1 MPLRSKFAQEWGLVC
16 RMVSSIYADIIVDI
30 SHEQLDR
37 TFQYAV
43 PKEMEQDIDVGVL
56 VNVPF
61 GRGNR
66 TITGYVIELSNEPK
80 IDINKIKYIDSVV
93 PDKVKA
99 VSRMIKLA
107 AWLKHNYGS
116 TMNQALKT
124 VIPVKEKIK
133 HKEKKSVHLVIDKDE
148 AQSYIELFEKK
159 NAKARLRLLQAL
171 VQEQVIDCAIVKE
184 KLNITMQTVNAL
196 VNLGIADIEV
206 ENVYRN
212 PIKNTDDYE
221 KRLTLNPEQKHVVDT
236 FIKDYDNG
244 DRHTYLI
251 HGVTGSGKTLCYLDM
266 IEHVVS
272 HKRQVIMLIPEI
284 ALTFQTVQRFYRRF
298 GDRVS
303 IINSRM
309 SKGERYDQ
317 FLRAMRGE
325 IDIMIGPRSALF
337 TPFSD
342 IGLIVIDEEHESAYN
357 SEQSPRYHAK
367 ETAIYIAKE
376 HNASVILGSATPSVD
391 TYYHALTGEY
401 KLFTLSHRALG
412 NELPKVYVEDLREEL
427 KSGNRSI
434 LSRRLNALITDRLNN
449 NKQVMLFL
457 NKRGYAGFIS
467 CRSCGHVM
475 KCPHCDISLTF
486 HKNGKLVCHYCGYEQ
501 PSVNLCP
508 KCGSR
513 YISGF
518 RAGTQ
523 QVEEVIKKMYP
534 DARTLRMDMDTTTG
548 KEGHEKILSAF
559 ANHEADILIGTQMI
573 VKGHDFP
580 DVTLVGVLAADMS
593 LYSGSYMAA
602 ERTFQLLTQAAGR
615 AGRGDTPGEV
625 VIQTYTPDNYSI
637 KTAQAQDYNA
647 FYEEEI
653 AYRRLMEY
661 PPISNMLKVSI
672 ASKNEQTLDMA
683 ADYIKN
689 NHNRLHG
696 SEINVYDPVNAGI
709 YKINDIYTKLI
720 YAKAADY
727 EALTEFKDKIE
738 NISKNVDIFKNV
750 NTQFEFN

>member
-1 MPLRSKFAQEWGLVC
+1 M
-16 RMVSSIYADIIVDI
+16 YADIIVDI

-43 PKEMEQDIDVGVL
+43 PEEMEQDIDVGVL

-80 IDINKIKYIDSVV
+80 LDIDKIKYIDSIV

-107 AWLKHNYGS
+107 AWLKHHYGS

-124 VIPVKEKIK
+124 VIPVKEKVK
-133 HKEKKSVHLVIDKDE
+133 QKEKKSVRLVIDRHE
-148 AQSYIELFEKK
+148 AQSYIELFVKK

-171 VQEQVIDCAIVKE
+171 MQEQVIDCAIVKE
-184 KLNITMQTVNAL
+184 KLNITMQTVNTL
-196 VNLGIADIEV
+196 VKLGIADIEV
-206 ENVYRN
+206 ENIYRN
-212 PIKNTDDYE
+212 PIKNTDDSE

-244 DRHTYLI
+244 NRHTYLI

-272 HKRQVIMLIPEI
+272 HRKQVIMLIPEI

-376 HNASVILGSATPSVD
+376 HKASVILGSATPSVE

-434 LSRRLNALITDRLNN
+434 LSRRLKALIEDRLNN

-672 ASKNEQTLDMA
+672 ASKNEKILDAA

-689 NHNRLHG
+689 NHNRFHG

-720 YAKAADY
+720 YAKAQDY
-727 EALTEFKDKIE
+727 EALTDFKDKIE
-738 NISKNVDIFKNV
+738 DISKNADIFKNV

>member
-1 MPLRSKFAQEWGLVC
+1 M
-16 RMVSSIYADIIVDI
+16 YADIIVDI

-43 PKEMEQDIDVGVL
+43 PEEMEQDIDVGVL

-80 IDINKIKYIDSVV
+80 LDVDKIKYIDSIV

-124 VIPVKEKIK
+124 VIPVKEKVK
-133 HKEKKSVHLVIDKDE
+133 HKEKKSVRLVIDRHE
-148 AQSYIELFEKK
+148 AQSYIELFVKK

-171 VQEQVIDCAIVKE
+171 MQEQVIDCAIVKE
-184 KLNITMQTVNAL
+184 KLNITMQTVNTL
-196 VNLGIADIEV
+196 VKLGIADIEV
-206 ENVYRN
+206 ENIYRN
-212 PIKNTDDYE
+212 PIKNTDDSE

-244 DRHTYLI
+244 NRHTYLI

-272 HKRQVIMLIPEI
+272 HKKQVIMLIPEI

-376 HNASVILGSATPSVD
+376 HKASVILGSATPSVE

-434 LSRRLNALITDRLNN
+434 LSRRLKALIEDRLNN

-534 DARTLRMDMDTTTG
+534 AARTLRMDMDTTTG

-559 ANHEADILIGTQMI
+559 ANHEADILVGTQMI

-593 LYSGSYMAA
+593 LYAGSYMAA

-672 ASKNEQTLDMA
+672 ASKNEKILDAA

-689 NHNRLHG
+689 NHNRFHG

-720 YAKAADY
+720 YAKAQDY
-727 EALTEFKDKIE
+727 EALTDFKDKIE
-738 NISKNVDIFKNV
+738 DISKNADIFKNV

>member
-1 MPLRSKFAQEWGLVC
+1 M
-16 RMVSSIYADIIVDI
+16 YADIIVDI

-43 PKEMEQDIDVGVL
+43 PEEMEQDIDVGVL

-80 IDINKIKYIDSVV
+80 LDIDKIKYIDSIV

-124 VIPVKEKIK
+124 VIPVKEKVK
-133 HKEKKSVHLVIDKDE
+133 HKEKKSVRLVIDRYE
-148 AQSYIELFEKK
+148 AQSYIELFMKK

-171 VQEQVIDCAIVKE
+171 IQEQVIDCAIVKE
-184 KLNITMQTVNAL
+184 KLNITMQTVNTL
-196 VNLGIADIEV
+196 VKLGIADIEV
-206 ENVYRN
+206 ENIYRN
-212 PIKNTDDYE
+212 PIKNTDDFE

-244 DRHTYLI
+244 NRHTYLI

-272 HKRQVIMLIPEI
+272 HKKQVIMLIPEI

-376 HNASVILGSATPSVD
+376 HKASVVLGSATPSVE

-434 LSRRLNALITDRLNN
+434 LSRRLKALIEDRLNN

-534 DARTLRMDMDTTTG
+534 AARTLRMDMDTTTG

-559 ANHEADILIGTQMI
+559 ANHEADILVGTQMI

-593 LYSGSYMAA
+593 LYAGSYMAA

-672 ASKNEQTLDMA
+672 ASKNEKILDAA

-689 NHNRLHG
+689 NHNRFHG

-720 YAKAADY
+720 YAKAQDY
-727 EALTEFKDKIE
+727 EALTDFKDKIE
-738 NISKNVDIFKNV
+738 DISKNADIFKNV

>member
-1 MPLRSKFAQEWGLVC
+1 M
-16 RMVSSIYADIIVDI
+16 YADIIVDI

-43 PKEMEQDIDVGVL
+43 PEEMEQDIDVGVL

-80 IDINKIKYIDSVV
+80 LDIDKIKYIDSIV

-124 VIPVKEKIK
+124 VIPVKEKVK
-133 HKEKKSVHLVIDKDE
+133 QKEKKSVRLVIDRHE
-148 AQSYIELFEKK
+148 AQSYIELFVKK

-171 VQEQVIDCAIVKE
+171 MQEQVIDCAIVKE
-184 KLNITMQTVNAL
+184 KLNITMQTVNTL
-196 VNLGIADIEV
+196 VKLGIADIEV
-206 ENVYRN
+206 ENIYRN
-212 PIKNTDDYE
+212 PIKNTDDSE

-244 DRHTYLI
+244 NRHTYLI

-272 HKRQVIMLIPEI
+272 HKKQVIMLIPEI

-376 HNASVILGSATPSVD
+376 HKASVILGSATPSVE

-434 LSRRLNALITDRLNN
+434 LSRRLKALIEDRLNN

-559 ANHEADILIGTQMI
+559 ANHEADILVGTQMI

-672 ASKNEQTLDMA
+672 ASKNEKILDAA

-689 NHNRLHG
+689 NHNRFHG

-720 YAKAADY
+720 YAKAQDY
-727 EALTEFKDKIE
+727 EALTDFKDKIE
-738 NISKNVDIFKNV
+738 DISKNTDIFKNV

>member
-1 MPLRSKFAQEWGLVC
+1 M
-16 RMVSSIYADIIVDI
+16 YADIIVDI

-43 PKEMEQDIDVGVL
+43 PEEMEQDIDVGVL

-80 IDINKIKYIDSVV
+80 LDVDKIKYIDSIV

-124 VIPVKEKIK
+124 VIPVKEKVK
-133 HKEKKSVHLVIDKDE
+133 QKEKKSVRLVIDRHE
-148 AQSYIELFEKK
+148 AQSYIELFLKK

-171 VQEQVIDCAIVKE
+171 MQEQVIDCAIVKE
-184 KLNITMQTVNAL
+184 KLNITMQTVNTL
-196 VNLGIADIEV
+196 VKLGIADIEV
-206 ENVYRN
+206 ENIYRN
-212 PIKNTDDYE
+212 PIKNTDDFE

-244 DRHTYLI
+244 NRHTYLI

-272 HKRQVIMLIPEI
+272 HKKQVIMLIPEI

-376 HNASVILGSATPSVD
+376 HKASVVLGSATPSVE

-434 LSRRLNALITDRLNN
+434 LSRRLKALIEDRLNN

-534 DARTLRMDMDTTTG
+534 AARTLRMDMDTTTG

-559 ANHEADILIGTQMI
+559 ANHEADILVGTQMI

-593 LYSGSYMAA
+593 LYAGSYMAA

-672 ASKNEQTLDMA
+672 ASKNEKILDAA

-689 NHNRLHG
+689 NHNRFHG

-720 YAKAADY
+720 YAKAQDY
-727 EALTEFKDKIE
+727 EALTDFKDKIE
-738 NISKNVDIFKNV
+738 DISKNADIFKNV

>member
-1 MPLRSKFAQEWGLVC
+1 M
-16 RMVSSIYADIIVDI
+16 YADIIVDI

-43 PKEMEQDIDVGVL
+43 PEEMEQDIDVGVL

-80 IDINKIKYIDSVV
+80 LDIDKIKYIDSIV

-124 VIPVKEKIK
+124 VIPVKEKVK
-133 HKEKKSVHLVIDKDE
+133 HKEKKSVRLVIDRHE
-148 AQSYIELFEKK
+148 AQSYIELFVKK

-171 VQEQVIDCAIVKE
+171 MQEQVIDCAIVKE
-184 KLNITMQTVNAL
+184 KLNITMQTVNTL
-196 VNLGIADIEV
+196 VKLGIADIEV
-206 ENVYRN
+206 ENIYRN
-212 PIKNTDDYE
+212 PIKNTDDSE

-236 FIKDYDNG
+236 FIRDYDNG
-244 DRHTYLI
+244 NRYTYLI

-272 HKRQVIMLIPEI
+272 HKKQVIMLIPEI

-376 HNASVILGSATPSVD
+376 HKASVILGSATPSIE

-434 LSRRLNALITDRLNN
+434 LSRRLKALIEDRLNN

-548 KEGHEKILSAF
+548 KEGHEKILTAF

-672 ASKNEQTLDMA
+672 ASKNEKILDAA

-689 NHNRLHG
+689 NHNRFHG

-720 YAKAADY
+720 YAKAQDY
-727 EALTEFKDKIE
+727 EALTDFKDKIE
-738 NISKNVDIFKNV
+738 DISKNADIFKNV

>member
-1 MPLRSKFAQEWGLVC
+1 M
-16 RMVSSIYADIIVDI
+16 YADIIVDI

-43 PKEMEQDIDVGVL
+43 PEKMEQDIDVGVL

-80 IDINKIKYIDSVV
+80 LDIDKIKYIDSIV

-124 VIPVKEKIK
+124 VIPVKEKVK
-133 HKEKKSVHLVIDKDE
+133 HKEKKSVRLVIDRHE
-148 AQSYIELFEKK
+148 AQSYIELFVKK

-171 VQEQVIDCAIVKE
+171 MQEQVIDCAIVKE
-184 KLNITMQTVNAL
+184 KLNITMQTVNTL
-196 VNLGIADIEV
+196 VKLGIADIEV
-206 ENVYRN
+206 ENIYRN
-212 PIKNTDDYE
+212 PIKNTDDSE

-244 DRHTYLI
+244 NRHTYLI

-272 HKRQVIMLIPEI
+272 HKKQVIMLIPEI

-376 HNASVILGSATPSVD
+376 HNASVILGSATPSVE

-401 KLFTLSHRALG
+401 KLFTLSRRALG

-434 LSRRLNALITDRLNN
+434 LSRRLKALIEDRLNN

-534 DARTLRMDMDTTTG
+534 AARTLRMDMDTTTG

-672 ASKNEQTLDMA
+672 ASKNEKILDAA

-689 NHNRLHG
+689 NHNRFHG
-696 SEINVYDPVNAGI
+696 NEINVYDPVNAGI

-720 YAKAADY
+720 YAKAQDY
-727 EALTEFKDKIE
+727 EALTDFKDKIE
-738 NISKNVDIFKNV
+738 DISKNADIFKNV

>member
-1 MPLRSKFAQEWGLVC
+1 M
-16 RMVSSIYADIIVDI
+16 YADIIVDI

-43 PKEMEQDIDVGVL
+43 PEEMEQDIDVGVL

-80 IDINKIKYIDSVV
+80 LDIDKIKYIDSIV

-124 VIPVKEKIK
+124 VIPVKEKVK
-133 HKEKKSVHLVIDKDE
+133 HKEKKSVRLVIDRHE
-148 AQSYIELFEKK
+148 AQSYIELFVKK

-171 VQEQVIDCAIVKE
+171 MQEQVIDCAIVKE
-184 KLNITMQTVNAL
+184 KLNITMQTVNTL
-196 VNLGIADIEV
+196 VKLGIADIEV
-206 ENVYRN
+206 ENIYRN
-212 PIKNTDDYE
+212 PIKDTDDSE

-244 DRHTYLI
+244 NRHTYLI

-272 HKRQVIMLIPEI
+272 HKKQVIMLIPEI

-376 HNASVILGSATPSVD
+376 HKASVILGSATPSVE

-434 LSRRLNALITDRLNN
+434 LSRRLKALIEDRLNN

-559 ANHEADILIGTQMI
+559 ANHEADILVGTQMI

-672 ASKNEQTLDMA
+672 ASKNEKILDAA

-689 NHNRLHG
+689 NHNRFHG

-720 YAKAADY
+720 YAKAQDY
-727 EALTEFKDKIE
+727 EALTDFKDKIE
-738 NISKNVDIFKNV
+738 DISKNTDIFKNV

>member
-1 MPLRSKFAQEWGLVC
+1 M
-16 RMVSSIYADIIVDI
+16 YADIIVDI

-43 PKEMEQDIDVGVL
+43 PEEMEQDIDVGVL

-80 IDINKIKYIDSVV
+80 LDIDKIKYIDSIV

-124 VIPVKEKIK
+124 VIPVKEKVK
-133 HKEKKSVHLVIDKDE
+133 QKEKKSVRLVIDRHE
-148 AQSYIELFEKK
+148 AQSYIELFVKK

-171 VQEQVIDCAIVKE
+171 MQEQVIDCAIVKE
-184 KLNITMQTVNAL
+184 KLNITMQTVNTL
-196 VNLGIADIEV
+196 VKLGIADIEV
-206 ENVYRN
+206 ENIYRN
-212 PIKNTDDYE
+212 PIKNTDDSE

-244 DRHTYLI
+244 NRHTYLI

-272 HKRQVIMLIPEI
+272 HKKQVIMLIPEI

-376 HNASVILGSATPSVD
+376 HKASVVLGSATPSVE

-434 LSRRLNALITDRLNN
+434 LSRRLKALIEDRLNN

-534 DARTLRMDMDTTTG
+534 AARTLRMDMDTTTG

-559 ANHEADILIGTQMI
+559 ANHEADILVGTQMI

-593 LYSGSYMAA
+593 LYAGSYMAA

-672 ASKNEQTLDMA
+672 ASKNEKILDAA

-689 NHNRLHG
+689 NHSRFHG

-720 YAKAADY
+720 YAKAQDY
-727 EALTEFKDKIE
+727 EALTDFKDKIE
-738 NISKNVDIFKNV
+738 DISKNADIFKNV

>member
-1 MPLRSKFAQEWGLVC
+1 M
-16 RMVSSIYADIIVDI
+16 YADIIVDI

-43 PKEMEQDIDVGVL
+43 PEEMEQDIDVGVL

-80 IDINKIKYIDSVV
+80 LDIDKIKYIDSIV

-124 VIPVKEKIK
+124 VIPVKEKVK
-133 HKEKKSVHLVIDKDE
+133 QKEKKSVRLVIDRHE
-148 AQSYIELFEKK
+148 AQSYIELFVKK

-171 VQEQVIDCAIVKE
+171 MQEQVIDCAIVKE
-184 KLNITMQTVNAL
+184 KLNITMQTVNTL
-196 VNLGIADIEV
+196 VKLGIADIEV
-206 ENVYRN
+206 ENIYRN
-212 PIKNTDDYE
+212 PIKNTDDSE

-244 DRHTYLI
+244 NRHTYLI

-272 HKRQVIMLIPEI
+272 HKKQVIMLIPEI

-309 SKGERYDQ
+309 SRGERYDQ

-376 HNASVILGSATPSVD
+376 HKASVILGSATPSVE

-434 LSRRLNALITDRLNN
+434 LSRRLKALIEDRLNN

-559 ANHEADILIGTQMI
+559 ANHEADILVGTQMI

-672 ASKNEQTLDMA
+672 ASKNEKILDAA

-689 NHNRLHG
+689 NHNRFHG

-720 YAKAADY
+720 YAKAQDY
-727 EALTEFKDKIE
+727 EALTDFKDKIE
-738 NISKNVDIFKNV
+738 DISKNTDIFTNV

>member
-1 MPLRSKFAQEWGLVC
+1 M
-16 RMVSSIYADIIVDI
+16 YADIIVDI

-43 PKEMEQDIDVGVL
+43 PEKMEQDIDVGVL

-80 IDINKIKYIDSVV
+80 LDIDKIKYIDSIV

-124 VIPVKEKIK
+124 VIPVKEKVK
-133 HKEKKSVHLVIDKDE
+133 HKEKKSVRLVIDRHE
-148 AQSYIELFEKK
+148 AQSYIELFVKK

-171 VQEQVIDCAIVKE
+171 MQEQVIDCAIVKE
-184 KLNITMQTVNAL
+184 KLNITMQTVNTL
-196 VNLGIADIEV
+196 VKLGIADIEV
-206 ENVYRN
+206 ENIYRN
-212 PIKNTDDYE
+212 PIKNTDDSE
-221 KRLTLNPEQKHVVDT
+221 KRLTLNPEEKHVVDT

-244 DRHTYLI
+244 NRHTYLI

-272 HKRQVIMLIPEI
+272 HKKQVIMLIPEI

-376 HNASVILGSATPSVD
+376 HKASVILGSATPSVE

-434 LSRRLNALITDRLNN
+434 LSRRLKALIEDRLNN

-534 DARTLRMDMDTTTG
+534 AARTLRMDMDTTTG

-559 ANHEADILIGTQMI
+559 ANHEADILVGTQMI

-593 LYSGSYMAA
+593 LYAGSYMAA

-672 ASKNEQTLDMA
+672 ASKNEKILDAA

-689 NHNRLHG
+689 NHNRFHG

-720 YAKAADY
+720 YAKAQDY
-727 EALTEFKDKIE
+727 EALTDFKDKIE
-738 NISKNVDIFKNV
+738 DISKNTDIFKNV

>member
-1 MPLRSKFAQEWGLVC
+1 M
-16 RMVSSIYADIIVDI
+16 YADIIVDI

-43 PKEMEQDIDVGVL
+43 PEEMEQDIDVGVL

-80 IDINKIKYIDSVV
+80 LDIDKIKYIDSIV

-124 VIPVKEKIK
+124 VIPVKEKVK
-133 HKEKKSVHLVIDKDE
+133 QKEKKSVRLVIDRHE
-148 AQSYIELFEKK
+148 AQSYIELFVKK

-171 VQEQVIDCAIVKE
+171 MQEQVIDCAIVKE
-184 KLNITMQTVNAL
+184 KLNITMQTVNTL
-196 VNLGIADIEV
+196 VKLGIADIEV
-206 ENVYRN
+206 ENIYRN
-212 PIKNTDDYE
+212 PIKNTDDSE

-244 DRHTYLI
+244 NRHTYLI

-272 HKRQVIMLIPEI
+272 HKKQVIMLIPEI

-376 HNASVILGSATPSVD
+376 HKASVILGSATPSVE

-434 LSRRLNALITDRLNN
+434 LSRRLKALIEERLNN

-672 ASKNEQTLDMA
+672 ASKNEKILDAA

-689 NHNRLHG
+689 NHNRFHG

-720 YAKAADY
+720 YAKAQDY
-727 EALTEFKDKIE
+727 EALTDFKDKIE
-738 NISKNVDIFKNV
+738 DISKNADIFKNV

>member
-1 MPLRSKFAQEWGLVC
+1 M
-16 RMVSSIYADIIVDI
+16 YADIIVDI

-43 PKEMEQDIDVGVL
+43 PEEMEQDIDVGVL

-80 IDINKIKYIDSVV
+80 LDIDKIKYIDSIV

-124 VIPVKEKIK
+124 VIPVKEKVK
-133 HKEKKSVHLVIDKDE
+133 HKEKKSVRLVIDRHE
-148 AQSYIELFEKK
+148 AQSYIELFVKK

-171 VQEQVIDCAIVKE
+171 MQEQVIDCAIVKE
-184 KLNITMQTVNAL
+184 KLNITMQTVNTL
-196 VNLGIADIEV
+196 VKLGIADIEV
-206 ENVYRN
+206 ENIYRN
-212 PIKNTDDYE
+212 PIKNTDDSE

-236 FIKDYDNG
+236 FIRDYDNG
-244 DRHTYLI
+244 NRYTYLI

-272 HKRQVIMLIPEI
+272 HKKQVIMLIPEI

-376 HNASVILGSATPSVD
+376 HKASVILGSATPSVE

-434 LSRRLNALITDRLNN
+434 LSRRLKALIEDRLNN

-672 ASKNEQTLDMA
+672 ASKNEKILDAA

-689 NHNRLHG
+689 NHNRFHG
-696 SEINVYDPVNAGI
+696 NEINVYDPVNAGI

-720 YAKAADY
+720 YAKAQDY
-727 EALTEFKDKIE
+727 EALTDFKDKIE
-738 NISKNVDIFKNV
+738 DISKNTDIFKNV

>member
-1 MPLRSKFAQEWGLVC
+1 M
-16 RMVSSIYADIIVDI
+16 YADIIVDI

-43 PKEMEQDIDVGVL
+43 PEEMEQDIDVGVL

-80 IDINKIKYIDSVV
+80 LDIDKIKYIDSIV

-124 VIPVKEKIK
+124 VIPVKEKVK
-133 HKEKKSVHLVIDKDE
+133 HKEKKSVRLVIDRHE
-148 AQSYIELFEKK
+148 AQSYIELFLKK

-171 VQEQVIDCAIVKE
+171 IQEQVIDCAIVKE
-184 KLNITMQTVNAL
+184 KLNITMQTVNTL
-196 VNLGIADIEV
+196 VKLGIADIEV
-206 ENVYRN
+206 ENIYRN
-212 PIKNTDDYE
+212 PIKNTDDSE

-244 DRHTYLI
+244 NRHTYLI

-272 HKRQVIMLIPEI
+272 HKKQVIMLIPEI

-376 HNASVILGSATPSVD
+376 HKASVILGSATPSVE

-434 LSRRLNALITDRLNN
+434 LSRRLKALIEDRLNN

-534 DARTLRMDMDTTTG
+534 AARTLRMDMDTTTG

-559 ANHEADILIGTQMI
+559 ANHEADILVGTQMI

-593 LYSGSYMAA
+593 LYAGSYMAA

-672 ASKNEQTLDMA
+672 ASKNEKILDAA

-689 NHNRLHG
+689 NHNRFHG
-696 SEINVYDPVNAGI
+696 NEINVYDPVNAGI

-720 YAKAADY
+720 YAKAQDY
-727 EALTEFKDKIE
+727 EALTNFKDKIE
-738 NISKNVDIFKNV
+738 DISKNTDIFKNV

>member
-1 MPLRSKFAQEWGLVC
+1 M
-16 RMVSSIYADIIVDI
+16 YADIIVDI

-43 PKEMEQDIDVGVL
+43 PEEMEQDIDVGVL

-80 IDINKIKYIDSVV
+80 LDIDKIKYIDSIV

-124 VIPVKEKIK
+124 VIPVKEKVK
-133 HKEKKSVHLVIDKDE
+133 HKEKKSVRLVIDRHE
-148 AQSYIELFEKK
+148 AQSYIELFVKK

-171 VQEQVIDCAIVKE
+171 MQEQVIDCAIVKE
-184 KLNITMQTVNAL
+184 KLNITMQTVNTL
-196 VNLGIADIEV
+196 VKLGIADIEV
-206 ENVYRN
+206 ENIYRN
-212 PIKNTDDYE
+212 PIKNTDDSE

-244 DRHTYLI
+244 NRHTYLI

-272 HKRQVIMLIPEI
+272 HKKQVIMLIPEI

-376 HNASVILGSATPSVD
+376 HNASVILGSATPSVE
-391 TYYHALTGEY
+391 TYYHAITGEY

-434 LSRRLNALITDRLNN
+434 LSRRLKALIEDRLNN

-672 ASKNEQTLDMA
+672 ASKNENILDAA
-683 ADYIKN
+683 ADYIKH
-689 NHNRLHG
+689 NHNRFHG

-720 YAKAADY
+720 YAKAQDY
-727 EALTEFKDKIE
+727 EALTDFKDKIE
-738 NISKNVDIFKNV
+738 DISKNADIFKNV

>member
-1 MPLRSKFAQEWGLVC
+1 M
-16 RMVSSIYADIIVDI
+16 YADIIVDI

-43 PKEMEQDIDVGVL
+43 PEEMEQDIDVGVL

-80 IDINKIKYIDSVV
+80 LDIDKIKYIDSIV

-124 VIPVKEKIK
+124 VIPVKEKVK
-133 HKEKKSVHLVIDKDE
+133 QKEKKSVRLVIDRHE
-148 AQSYIELFEKK
+148 AQSYIKLFVKK

-171 VQEQVIDCAIVKE
+171 MQEQVIDCAIVKE
-184 KLNITMQTVNAL
+184 KLNITMQTVNTL
-196 VNLGIADIEV
+196 VKLGIADIEV
-206 ENVYRN
+206 ENIYRN
-212 PIKNTDDYE
+212 PIKNTDDFE

-244 DRHTYLI
+244 NRHTYLI

-272 HKRQVIMLIPEI
+272 HKKQVIMLIPEI

-376 HNASVILGSATPSVD
+376 HNASVILGSATPSVE

-401 KLFTLSHRALG
+401 KLFTLSRRALG

-434 LSRRLNALITDRLNN
+434 LSRRLKALIEDRLNN

-534 DARTLRMDMDTTTG
+534 AVRTLRMDMDTTTG

-559 ANHEADILIGTQMI
+559 ANHEADILVGTQMI

-593 LYSGSYMAA
+593 LYAGSYMAA

-672 ASKNEQTLDMA
+672 ASKNEKILDAA

-689 NHNRLHG
+689 NHNRFHG
-696 SEINVYDPVNAGI
+696 NEINVYDPVNAGI

-720 YAKAADY
+720 YAKAQDY
-727 EALTEFKDKIE
+727 EALTDFKDKIE
-738 NISKNVDIFKNV
+738 DISKNTDIFKNV

>member
-1 MPLRSKFAQEWGLVC
+1 M
-16 RMVSSIYADIIVDI
+16 YADIIVDI

-43 PKEMEQDIDVGVL
+43 PEEMEQDIDVGVL

-80 IDINKIKYIDSVV
+80 LDIDKIKYIDSIV

-124 VIPVKEKIK
+124 VIPVKEKVK
-133 HKEKKSVHLVIDKDE
+133 HKEKKSVRLVIDRHE
-148 AQSYIELFEKK
+148 AQSYIELFVKK

-171 VQEQVIDCAIVKE
+171 MQEQVIDCAIVKE
-184 KLNITMQTVNAL
+184 KLNITMQTVNTL
-196 VNLGIADIEV
+196 VKLGIADIEV
-206 ENVYRN
+206 ENIYRN
-212 PIKNTDDYE
+212 PIKNTDDSE

-244 DRHTYLI
+244 NRHTYLI

-272 HKRQVIMLIPEI
+272 HKKQVIMLIPEI

-376 HNASVILGSATPSVD
+376 HNASVILGSATPSVE

-401 KLFTLSHRALG
+401 KLFTLSRRALG

-434 LSRRLNALITDRLNN
+434 LSRRLKALIEDRLNN

-534 DARTLRMDMDTTTG
+534 AVRTLRMDMDTTTG

-559 ANHEADILIGTQMI
+559 ANHEADILVGTQMI

-593 LYSGSYMAA
+593 LYAGSYMAA

-672 ASKNEQTLDMA
+672 ASKNEKILDAA

-689 NHNRLHG
+689 NHNRFHG
-696 SEINVYDPVNAGI
+696 NEINVYDPVNAGI

-720 YAKAADY
+720 YAKAQDY
-727 EALTEFKDKIE
+727 EALTDFKDKIE
-738 NISKNVDIFKNV
+738 DISKNTDIFKNV

>member
-1 MPLRSKFAQEWGLVC
+1 M
-16 RMVSSIYADIIVDI
+16 YADIIVDI

-43 PKEMEQDIDVGVL
+43 PEEMEQDIDVGVL

-80 IDINKIKYIDSVV
+80 LDIDKIKYIDSIV

-124 VIPVKEKIK
+124 VIPVKEKVK
-133 HKEKKSVHLVIDKDE
+133 HKEKKSVRLVIDRHE
-148 AQSYIELFEKK
+148 AQSYIELFVKK

-171 VQEQVIDCAIVKE
+171 MQEQVIDCAIVKE
-184 KLNITMQTVNAL
+184 KLNITMQTVNTL
-196 VNLGIADIEV
+196 VKLGIADIEV
-206 ENVYRN
+206 ENIYRN
-212 PIKNTDDYE
+212 PIKNTDDSE

-244 DRHTYLI
+244 NRHTYLI

-272 HKRQVIMLIPEI
+272 HKKQVIMLIPEI

-376 HNASVILGSATPSVD
+376 HNASVILGSATPSVE

-401 KLFTLSHRALG
+401 KLFTLSRRALG

-434 LSRRLNALITDRLNN
+434 LSRRLKALIEDRLNN

-534 DARTLRMDMDTTTG
+534 AARTLRMDMDTTTG

-559 ANHEADILIGTQMI
+559 ANHEADILVGTQMI

-672 ASKNEQTLDMA
+672 ASKNEKILDAA

-689 NHNRLHG
+689 NHNRFHG

-720 YAKAADY
+720 YAKAQDY
-727 EALTEFKDKIE
+727 EALTDFKDKIE
-738 NISKNVDIFKNV
+738 DISKNADIFKNV

>member
-1 MPLRSKFAQEWGLVC
+1 M
-16 RMVSSIYADIIVDI
+16 YADIIVDI

-43 PKEMEQDIDVGVL
+43 PEEMEQDIDVGVL

-80 IDINKIKYIDSVV
+80 LDIDKIKYIDSIV

-124 VIPVKEKIK
+124 VIPVKEKVK
-133 HKEKKSVHLVIDKDE
+133 HKEKKSVRLVIDRHE
-148 AQSYIELFEKK
+148 AQSYIELFVKK

-171 VQEQVIDCAIVKE
+171 MQEQVIDCAIVKE
-184 KLNITMQTVNAL
+184 KLNITMQTVNTL
-196 VNLGIADIEV
+196 VKLGIADIEV
-206 ENVYRN
+206 ENIYRN
-212 PIKNTDDYE
+212 PIKNADDFE

-244 DRHTYLI
+244 NRHTYLI

-272 HKRQVIMLIPEI
+272 HKKQVIMLIPEI

-376 HNASVILGSATPSVD
+376 HKASVVLGSATPSVE

-434 LSRRLNALITDRLNN
+434 LSRRLKALIEDRLNN

-534 DARTLRMDMDTTTG
+534 AARTLRMDMDTTTG

-672 ASKNEQTLDMA
+672 ASKNEKILDAA

-689 NHNRLHG
+689 NHNRFHG
-696 SEINVYDPVNAGI
+696 NEINVYDPVNAGI

-720 YAKAADY
+720 YAKAQDY
-727 EALTEFKDKIE
+727 EALTDFKDKIE
-738 NISKNVDIFKNV
+738 DISKNTDIFKNV

>member
-1 MPLRSKFAQEWGLVC
+1 M
-16 RMVSSIYADIIVDI
+16 YADIIVDI

-43 PKEMEQDIDVGVL
+43 PEEMEQDIDVGVL

-80 IDINKIKYIDSVV
+80 LDIDKIKYIDSIV

-124 VIPVKEKIK
+124 VIPVKEKVK
-133 HKEKKSVHLVIDKDE
+133 HKEKKSVRLVIDRHE
-148 AQSYIELFEKK
+148 AQSYIELFVKK

-171 VQEQVIDCAIVKE
+171 MQEQVIDCAIVKE
-184 KLNITMQTVNAL
+184 KLNITMQTVNTL
-196 VNLGIADIEV
+196 VKLGIADIEV
-206 ENVYRN
+206 ENIYRN
-212 PIKNTDDYE
+212 PIKNTDDSE

-244 DRHTYLI
+244 NRHTYLI

-272 HKRQVIMLIPEI
+272 HKKQVIMLIPEI

-376 HNASVILGSATPSVD
+376 HKASVILGSATPSVE

-434 LSRRLNALITDRLNN
+434 LSRRLKVLIEDRLNN

-615 AGRGDTPGEV
+615 AGRGNTPGEV

-672 ASKNEQTLDMA
+672 ASKNEKILDAA

-689 NHNRLHG
+689 NHNRFHG
-696 SEINVYDPVNAGI
+696 NEINVYDPVNAGI

-720 YAKAADY
+720 YAKAQDY
-727 EALTEFKDKIE
+727 EALTDFKDKIE
-738 NISKNVDIFKNV
+738 DISKNTDIFKNV

>member
-1 MPLRSKFAQEWGLVC
+1 M
-16 RMVSSIYADIIVDI
+16 YADIIVDI

-80 IDINKIKYIDSVV
+80 LDIDKIKYIDSIV

-124 VIPVKEKIK
+124 VIPVKEKVK
-133 HKEKKSVHLVIDKDE
+133 HKEKKSVRLVIDRHE
-148 AQSYIELFEKK
+148 AQSYIELFVKK

-171 VQEQVIDCAIVKE
+171 MQEQVIDCAIVKE
-184 KLNITMQTVNAL
+184 KLNITMQTVNTL
-196 VNLGIADIEV
+196 VKLGIADIEV
-206 ENVYRN
+206 ENIYRN
-212 PIKNTDDYE
+212 PIKNTDDSE

-244 DRHTYLI
+244 NRHTYLI

-272 HKRQVIMLIPEI
+272 HKKQVIMLIPEI

-376 HNASVILGSATPSVD
+376 HKASVILGSATPSVE

-434 LSRRLNALITDRLNN
+434 LSRRLKALIEDRLNN

-672 ASKNEQTLDMA
+672 ASKNEKILDAA

-689 NHNRLHG
+689 NHNRFHG
-696 SEINVYDPVNAGI
+696 NEINVYDPVNAGI

-720 YAKAADY
+720 YAKAQDY
-727 EALTEFKDKIE
+727 EALTDFKDKIE
-738 NISKNVDIFKNV
+738 DISKNTDIFKNV

>member
-1 MPLRSKFAQEWGLVC
+1 M
-16 RMVSSIYADIIVDI
+16 YADIIVDI

-43 PKEMEQDIDVGVL
+43 PEEMEQDIDVGVL

-80 IDINKIKYIDSVV
+80 LDIDKIKYIDSIV

-124 VIPVKEKIK
+124 VIPVKEKVK
-133 HKEKKSVHLVIDKDE
+133 HKEKKSVRLVIDRHE
-148 AQSYIELFEKK
+148 AQSYIELFVKK

-171 VQEQVIDCAIVKE
+171 MQEQVIDCAIVKE
-184 KLNITMQTVNAL
+184 KLNITMQTVNTL
-196 VNLGIADIEV
+196 VKLGIADIEV
-206 ENVYRN
+206 ENIYRN
-212 PIKNTDDYE
+212 PIKNTDDSE

-236 FIKDYDNG
+236 FIRDYDNG
-244 DRHTYLI
+244 NRYTYLI

-272 HKRQVIMLIPEI
+272 HKKQVIMLIPEI

-376 HNASVILGSATPSVD
+376 HKASVILGSATPSVE

-434 LSRRLNALITDRLNN
+434 LSRRLKALIEDRLNN

-548 KEGHEKILSAF
+548 KEGHEKILTAF

-672 ASKNEQTLDMA
+672 ASKNEKILDAA

-689 NHNRLHG
+689 NHNRFHG

-720 YAKAADY
+720 YAKAQDY
-727 EALTEFKDKIE
+727 EALTDFKDKIE
-738 NISKNVDIFKNV
+738 DISKNADIFKNV

>member
-1 MPLRSKFAQEWGLVC
+1 M
-16 RMVSSIYADIIVDI
+16 YADIIVDI

-43 PKEMEQDIDVGVL
+43 PEEMEQDIDVGVL

-80 IDINKIKYIDSVV
+80 LDIDKIKYIDSIV

-124 VIPVKEKIK
+124 VIPVKEKVK
-133 HKEKKSVHLVIDKDE
+133 HKEKKSVRLVIDRHE
-148 AQSYIELFEKK
+148 AQSYIELFVKK

-171 VQEQVIDCAIVKE
+171 MQEQVIDCAIVKE
-184 KLNITMQTVNAL
+184 KLNITMQTVNTL
-196 VNLGIADIEV
+196 VKLGIADIEV
-206 ENVYRN
+206 ENIYRN
-212 PIKNTDDYE
+212 PIKNTDDSE

-244 DRHTYLI
+244 NRHTYLI

-272 HKRQVIMLIPEI
+272 HKKQVIMLIPEI

-337 TPFSD
+337 TPFSN

-376 HNASVILGSATPSVD
+376 HKASVILGSATPSVE

-434 LSRRLNALITDRLNN
+434 LSRRLKALIEDRLNN

-672 ASKNEQTLDMA
+672 ASKNEKILDAA

-689 NHNRLHG
+689 NHNRFHG

-720 YAKAADY
+720 YAKAQDY
-727 EALTEFKDKIE
+727 EALTDFKDKIE
-738 NISKNVDIFKNV
+738 DISKNTDIFKNV

>member
-1 MPLRSKFAQEWGLVC
+1 M
-16 RMVSSIYADIIVDI
+16 YADIIVDI

-43 PKEMEQDIDVGVL
+43 PEKMEQDIDVGVL

-80 IDINKIKYIDSVV
+80 LDIDKIKYIDSIV

-124 VIPVKEKIK
+124 VIPVKEKVK
-133 HKEKKSVHLVIDKDE
+133 HKEKKSVRLVIDRHE
-148 AQSYIELFEKK
+148 AQSYIELFVKK

-171 VQEQVIDCAIVKE
+171 MQEQVIDCAIVKE
-184 KLNITMQTVNAL
+184 KLNITMQTVNTL
-196 VNLGIADIEV
+196 VKLGIADIEV
-206 ENVYRN
+206 ENIYRN
-212 PIKNTDDYE
+212 PIKNTDDFE

-244 DRHTYLI
+244 NRHTYLI

-272 HKRQVIMLIPEI
+272 HKKQVIMLIPEI

-376 HNASVILGSATPSVD
+376 HNASVILGSATPSVE

-401 KLFTLSHRALG
+401 KLF
-412 NELPKVYVEDLREEL
+412 
-427 KSGNRSI
+427 
-434 LSRRLNALITDRLNN
+434 
-449 NKQVMLFL
+449 
-457 NKRGYAGFIS
+457 
-467 CRSCGHVM
+467 
-475 KCPHCDISLTF
+475 
-486 HKNGKLVCHYCGYEQ
+486 
-501 PSVNLCP
+501 
-508 KCGSR
+508 
-513 YISGF
+513 
-518 RAGTQ
+518 
-523 QVEEVIKKMYP
+523 
-534 DARTLRMDMDTTTG
+534 
-548 KEGHEKILSAF
+548 
-559 ANHEADILIGTQMI
+559 
-573 VKGHDFP
+573 
-580 DVTLVGVLAADMS
+580 
-593 LYSGSYMAA
+593 
-602 ERTFQLLTQAAGR
+602 
-615 AGRGDTPGEV
+615 
-625 VIQTYTPDNYSI
+625 
-637 KTAQAQDYNA
+637 
-647 FYEEEI
+647 
-653 AYRRLMEY
+653 
-661 PPISNMLKVSI
+661 
-672 ASKNEQTLDMA
+672 
-683 ADYIKN
+683 
-689 NHNRLHG
+689 
-696 SEINVYDPVNAGI
+696 
-709 YKINDIYTKLI
+709 
-720 YAKAADY
+720 
-727 EALTEFKDKIE
+727 
-738 NISKNVDIFKNV
+738 
-750 NTQFEFN
+750 

>member
-1 MPLRSKFAQEWGLVC
+1 M
-16 RMVSSIYADIIVDI
+16 YADIIVDI

-43 PKEMEQDIDVGVL
+43 PEEMEQDIDVGVL

-80 IDINKIKYIDSVV
+80 LDIDKIKYIDSIV

-124 VIPVKEKIK
+124 VIPVKEKVK
-133 HKEKKSVHLVIDKDE
+133 HKEKKSVRLVIDRHE
-148 AQSYIELFEKK
+148 AQSYIELFVKK

-171 VQEQVIDCAIVKE
+171 MQEQVIDCAIVKE
-184 KLNITMQTVNAL
+184 KLNITMQTINTL
-196 VNLGIADIEV
+196 VKLGIADIEV
-206 ENVYRN
+206 ENIYRN
-212 PIKNTDDYE
+212 PIKNTDDSE
-221 KRLTLNPEQKHVVDT
+221 KRLTLNPEQKQVVDT

-244 DRHTYLI
+244 NRHTYLI

-272 HKRQVIMLIPEI
+272 HKKQVIMLIPEI

-376 HNASVILGSATPSVD
+376 HNASVILGSATPSVE

-434 LSRRLNALITDRLNN
+434 LSRRLKALIEDRLNN

-523 QVEEVIKKMYP
+523 QVEEVIKKIYP
-534 DARTLRMDMDTTTG
+534 DARTLRMDMVTTTG

-672 ASKNEQTLDMA
+672 ASKNENILDAA

-689 NHNRLHG
+689 NHNRFHG

-720 YAKAADY
+720 YAKAQDY
-727 EALTEFKDKIE
+727 EALTDFKDKIE
-738 NISKNVDIFKNV
+738 DISKNADIFKNV

>member
-1 MPLRSKFAQEWGLVC
+1 M
-16 RMVSSIYADIIVDI
+16 YADIIVDI

-43 PKEMEQDIDVGVL
+43 PEKMEQDIDVGVL

-80 IDINKIKYIDSVV
+80 LDIDKIKYIDSIV

-124 VIPVKEKIK
+124 VIPVKEKVK
-133 HKEKKSVHLVIDKDE
+133 HKEKKSVRLVIDRHE
-148 AQSYIELFEKK
+148 AQSYIELFVKK

-171 VQEQVIDCAIVKE
+171 MQEQVIDCAIVKE
-184 KLNITMQTVNAL
+184 KLNITMQTVNTL
-196 VNLGIADIEV
+196 VKLGIADIEV
-206 ENVYRN
+206 ENIYRN
-212 PIKNTDDYE
+212 PIKNTDDSE

-244 DRHTYLI
+244 NRHTYLI

-272 HKRQVIMLIPEI
+272 HKKQVIMLIPEI

-376 HNASVILGSATPSVD
+376 HNASVILGSATPSVE

-401 KLFTLSHRALG
+401 KLFTLSRRALG

-434 LSRRLNALITDRLNN
+434 LSRRLKALIEDRLNN

-534 DARTLRMDMDTTTG
+534 AARTLRMDMDTTTG

-672 ASKNEQTLDMA
+672 ASKNEKILDAA

-689 NHNRLHG
+689 NHNRFHG
-696 SEINVYDPVNAGI
+696 NEINVYDPVNAGI

-720 YAKAADY
+720 YAKAQDY
-727 EALTEFKDKIE
+727 EALTDFKDKIE
-738 NISKNVDIFKNV
+738 DISKNTDIFKNV

>member
-1 MPLRSKFAQEWGLVC
+1 M
-16 RMVSSIYADIIVDI
+16 YADIIVDI

-43 PKEMEQDIDVGVL
+43 PEEMEQDIDVGVL

-80 IDINKIKYIDSVV
+80 LDIDKIKYIDSIV

-124 VIPVKEKIK
+124 VIPVKEKVK
-133 HKEKKSVHLVIDKDE
+133 QKEKKSVRLVIDRHE
-148 AQSYIELFEKK
+148 AQSYIELFVKK

-171 VQEQVIDCAIVKE
+171 MQEQVIDCAIVKE
-184 KLNITMQTVNAL
+184 KLNITMQTVNTL
-196 VNLGIADIEV
+196 VKLGIADIEV
-206 ENVYRN
+206 ENIYRN
-212 PIKNTDDYE
+212 PIKNTDDSE

-244 DRHTYLI
+244 NRYTYLI

-272 HKRQVIMLIPEI
+272 HKKQVIMLIPEI

-376 HNASVILGSATPSVD
+376 HKASVILGSATPSVE

-434 LSRRLNALITDRLNN
+434 LSRRLKALIEDRLNN

-672 ASKNEQTLDMA
+672 ASKNEKILDAA

-689 NHNRLHG
+689 NHNRFHG

-720 YAKAADY
+720 YAKAQDY
-727 EALTEFKDKIE
+727 EALTDFKDKIE
-738 NISKNVDIFKNV
+738 DISKNTDIFKNV

>member
-1 MPLRSKFAQEWGLVC
+1 M
-16 RMVSSIYADIIVDI
+16 YADIIVDI

-43 PKEMEQDIDVGVL
+43 PEEMEQDIDVGVL

-80 IDINKIKYIDSVV
+80 LDIDKIKYIDSIV

-124 VIPVKEKIK
+124 VIPVKEKVK
-133 HKEKKSVHLVIDKDE
+133 HKEKKSVRLVIDRHE
-148 AQSYIELFEKK
+148 AQSYIELFVKK

-171 VQEQVIDCAIVKE
+171 MQEQVIDCAIVKE
-184 KLNITMQTVNAL
+184 KLNITMQTVNTL
-196 VNLGIADIEV
+196 VKLGIADIEV
-206 ENVYRN
+206 ENIYRN
-212 PIKNTDDYE
+212 PIKNTDDSE

-236 FIKDYDNG
+236 FIRDYDNG
-244 DRHTYLI
+244 NRHTYLI

-272 HKRQVIMLIPEI
+272 HKKQVIMLIPEI

-376 HNASVILGSATPSVD
+376 HKASVILGSATPSVE

-434 LSRRLNALITDRLNN
+434 LSRRLKALIEDRLNN

-672 ASKNEQTLDMA
+672 ASKNEKILDAA

-689 NHNRLHG
+689 NHNRFHG

-720 YAKAADY
+720 YAKAQDY
-727 EALTEFKDKIE
+727 EALTDFKDKIE
-738 NISKNVDIFKNV
+738 DISKNTDIFKNV

>member
-1 MPLRSKFAQEWGLVC
+1 M
-16 RMVSSIYADIIVDI
+16 YADIIVDI

-43 PKEMEQDIDVGVL
+43 PEEMEQDIDVGVL

-80 IDINKIKYIDSVV
+80 LDIDKIKYIDSIV

-124 VIPVKEKIK
+124 VIPVKEKVK
-133 HKEKKSVHLVIDKDE
+133 QKEKKSVRLVIDRHE
-148 AQSYIELFEKK
+148 AQSYIELFVKK

-171 VQEQVIDCAIVKE
+171 MQEQVIDCAIVKE
-184 KLNITMQTVNAL
+184 KLNITMQTVNTL
-196 VNLGIADIEV
+196 VKLGIADIEV
-206 ENVYRN
+206 ENIYRN
-212 PIKNTDDYE
+212 PIKNTDDSE

-244 DRHTYLI
+244 NRYTYLI

-272 HKRQVIMLIPEI
+272 HKKQVIMLIPEI

-376 HNASVILGSATPSVD
+376 HKASVILGSATPSVE

-434 LSRRLNALITDRLNN
+434 LSRRLKALIEDRLNN

-672 ASKNEQTLDMA
+672 ASKNEKILDAA

-689 NHNRLHG
+689 NHNRFHG
-696 SEINVYDPVNAGI
+696 NEINVYDPVNAGI
-709 YKINDIYTKLI
+709 YKINDIYIKLI
-720 YAKAADY
+720 YAKAQDY
-727 EALTEFKDKIE
+727 EALTDFKDKIE
-738 NISKNVDIFKNV
+738 DISKNTDIFKNV

>member
-1 MPLRSKFAQEWGLVC
+1 M
-16 RMVSSIYADIIVDI
+16 YADIIVDI

-43 PKEMEQDIDVGVL
+43 PEEMEQDIDVGVL

-80 IDINKIKYIDSVV
+80 LDIDKIKYIDSIV

-124 VIPVKEKIK
+124 VIPVKEKVK
-133 HKEKKSVHLVIDKDE
+133 HKEKKSVRLVIDRHE
-148 AQSYIELFEKK
+148 AQSYIELFLKK

-171 VQEQVIDCAIVKE
+171 MQEQVIDCAIVKE
-184 KLNITMQTVNAL
+184 KLNITMQTVNTL
-196 VNLGIADIEV
+196 VKLGIADIEV
-206 ENVYRN
+206 ENIYRN
-212 PIKNTDDYE
+212 PIKNTDDFE

-244 DRHTYLI
+244 NRHTYLI

-272 HKRQVIMLIPEI
+272 HKKQVIMLIPEI

-376 HNASVILGSATPSVD
+376 HKASVILGSATPSVE

-434 LSRRLNALITDRLNN
+434 LSRRLKALIEDRLNN

-672 ASKNEQTLDMA
+672 ASKNEKILDAA

-689 NHNRLHG
+689 NHNRFHG
-696 SEINVYDPVNAGI
+696 NEINVYDPVNAGI

-720 YAKAADY
+720 YAKAQDY
-727 EALTEFKDKIE
+727 EALTDFKDKIE
-738 NISKNVDIFKNV
+738 DISKNTDIFKNV

>member
-1 MPLRSKFAQEWGLVC
+1 M
-16 RMVSSIYADIIVDI
+16 YADIIVDI

-43 PKEMEQDIDVGVL
+43 PEEMEQDIDVGVL

-66 TITGYVIELSNEPK
+66 TIIGYVIELSNEPK
-80 IDINKIKYIDSVV
+80 LDIDKIKYIDSIV

-124 VIPVKEKIK
+124 VIPVKEKVK
-133 HKEKKSVHLVIDKDE
+133 HKEKKSVRLVIDRHE
-148 AQSYIELFEKK
+148 AQSYIELFLKK

-171 VQEQVIDCAIVKE
+171 MQEQVIDCAIVKE
-184 KLNITMQTVNAL
+184 KLNITMQTVNTL
-196 VNLGIADIEV
+196 VKLGIADIEV
-206 ENVYRN
+206 ENIYRN
-212 PIKNTDDYE
+212 PIKNTDDFE

-244 DRHTYLI
+244 NRHTYLI

-272 HKRQVIMLIPEI
+272 HKKQVIMLIPEI

-376 HNASVILGSATPSVD
+376 HKASVILGSATPSVE

-434 LSRRLNALITDRLNN
+434 LSRRLKALIEDRLNN

-501 PSVNLCP
+501 QSVNLCP

-534 DARTLRMDMDTTTG
+534 AARTLRMDMDTTTG

-559 ANHEADILIGTQMI
+559 ANHEADILVGTQMI

-593 LYSGSYMAA
+593 LYAGSYMAA

-672 ASKNEQTLDMA
+672 ASKNEKILDAA

-689 NHNRLHG
+689 NHNRFHG

-720 YAKAADY
+720 YAKAQDY
-727 EALTEFKDKIE
+727 EALTDFKDKIE
-738 NISKNVDIFKNV
+738 DISKNTDIFKNV

>member
-1 MPLRSKFAQEWGLVC
+1 M
-16 RMVSSIYADIIVDI
+16 YADIIVDI

-43 PKEMEQDIDVGVL
+43 PEEMEQDIDVGVL

-80 IDINKIKYIDSVV
+80 LDIDKIKYIDSIV

-124 VIPVKEKIK
+124 VIPVKEKVK
-133 HKEKKSVHLVIDKDE
+133 HKEKKSVRLVIDRHE
-148 AQSYIELFEKK
+148 AQSYIELFVKK

-171 VQEQVIDCAIVKE
+171 MQEQVIDCAIVKE
-184 KLNITMQTVNAL
+184 KLNITMQTVNTL
-196 VNLGIADIEV
+196 VKLGIADIEV
-206 ENVYRN
+206 ENIYRN
-212 PIKNTDDYE
+212 PIKNTDDSE

-244 DRHTYLI
+244 NRHTYLI

-272 HKRQVIMLIPEI
+272 HKKRVIMLIPEI

-376 HNASVILGSATPSVD
+376 HNASVILGSATPSVE
-391 TYYHALTGEY
+391 TYYHAITGEY

-434 LSRRLNALITDRLNN
+434 LSRRLKALIEDRLNN

-661 PPISNMLKVSI
+661 PPIRNMLKVSI
-672 ASKNEQTLDMA
+672 ASKNENILDAA
-683 ADYIKN
+683 ADYIKH
-689 NHNRLHG
+689 NHNRFHG

-720 YAKAADY
+720 YAKAQDY
-727 EALTEFKDKIE
+727 EALTDFKDKIE
-738 NISKNVDIFKNV
+738 DISKNADIFKNV

>member
-1 MPLRSKFAQEWGLVC
+1 M
-16 RMVSSIYADIIVDI
+16 YADIIVDI

-43 PKEMEQDIDVGVL
+43 PEEMEQDIDVGVL

-80 IDINKIKYIDSVV
+80 LDIDKIKYIDSIV

-124 VIPVKEKIK
+124 VIPVKEKVK
-133 HKEKKSVHLVIDKDE
+133 QKEKKSVRLVIDRHE
-148 AQSYIELFEKK
+148 AQSYIELFVKK

-171 VQEQVIDCAIVKE
+171 MQEQVIDCAIVKE
-184 KLNITMQTVNAL
+184 KLNITMQTVNTL
-196 VNLGIADIEV
+196 VKLGIADIEV
-206 ENVYRN
+206 ENIYRN
-212 PIKNTDDYE
+212 PIKNTDDSE

-244 DRHTYLI
+244 NRYTYLI

-272 HKRQVIMLIPEI
+272 HKKQVIMLIPEI

-376 HNASVILGSATPSVD
+376 HKASVILGSATPSVE

-434 LSRRLNALITDRLNN
+434 LSRRLKALIEDRLNN

-672 ASKNEQTLDMA
+672 ASKNEKILDAA

-689 NHNRLHG
+689 NHNRFHG
-696 SEINVYDPVNAGI
+696 NEINVYDPVNAGI

-720 YAKAADY
+720 YAKAQDY
-727 EALTEFKDKIE
+727 EALTDFKDKIE
-738 NISKNVDIFKNV
+738 DISKNADIFKNV

>member
-1 MPLRSKFAQEWGLVC
+1 M
-16 RMVSSIYADIIVDI
+16 YADIIVDI

-43 PKEMEQDIDVGVL
+43 PEEMEQDIDVGVL

-80 IDINKIKYIDSVV
+80 LDIDKIKYIDSIV

-124 VIPVKEKIK
+124 VIPVKEKVK
-133 HKEKKSVHLVIDKDE
+133 HKEKKSVRLVIDRHE
-148 AQSYIELFEKK
+148 AQSYIELFVKK

-171 VQEQVIDCAIVKE
+171 MQEQVIDCAIVKE
-184 KLNITMQTVNAL
+184 KLNITMQTVNTL
-196 VNLGIADIEV
+196 VKLGIADIEV
-206 ENVYRN
+206 ENIYRN
-212 PIKNTDDYE
+212 PIKNTDDSE

-244 DRHTYLI
+244 NRYTYLI

-272 HKRQVIMLIPEI
+272 HKKQVIMLIPEI

-376 HNASVILGSATPSVD
+376 HKASVILGSATPSVE

-434 LSRRLNALITDRLNN
+434 LSRRLKALIEDRLNN

-672 ASKNEQTLDMA
+672 ASKNEKILDAA

-689 NHNRLHG
+689 NHNRFHG
-696 SEINVYDPVNAGI
+696 NEINVYDPVNAGI

-720 YAKAADY
+720 YAKAQDY
-727 EALTEFKDKIE
+727 EALTDFKDKIE
-738 NISKNVDIFKNV
+738 DISKNADIFKNV

>member
-1 MPLRSKFAQEWGLVC
+1 M
-16 RMVSSIYADIIVDI
+16 YADIIVDI

-43 PKEMEQDIDVGVL
+43 PEEMEQDIDVGVL

-80 IDINKIKYIDSVV
+80 LDIDKIKYIDSIV

-124 VIPVKEKIK
+124 VIPVKEKVK
-133 HKEKKSVHLVIDKDE
+133 HKEKKSVRLVIDRHE
-148 AQSYIELFEKK
+148 AQSYIELFVKK

-171 VQEQVIDCAIVKE
+171 MQEQVIDCAIVKE
-184 KLNITMQTVNAL
+184 KLNITMQTVNTL
-196 VNLGIADIEV
+196 VKLGIADIEV
-206 ENVYRN
+206 ENIYRN
-212 PIKNTDDYE
+212 PIKNTDDSE

-244 DRHTYLI
+244 NRHTYLI

-272 HKRQVIMLIPEI
+272 HKKQVIMLIPEI

-376 HNASVILGSATPSVD
+376 HNASVILGSATPSVE

-434 LSRRLNALITDRLNN
+434 LSRRLKALIEDRLNN

-672 ASKNEQTLDMA
+672 ASKNENILDVA
-683 ADYIKN
+683 ADYIKH
-689 NHNRLHG
+689 NHNRFHG

-720 YAKAADY
+720 YAKAQDY
-727 EALTEFKDKIE
+727 EALTDFKDKIE
-738 NISKNVDIFKNV
+738 DISKNADIFKNV

>member
-1 MPLRSKFAQEWGLVC
+1 M
-16 RMVSSIYADIIVDI
+16 YADIIVDI

-43 PKEMEQDIDVGVL
+43 PEEMEQDIDVGVL

-80 IDINKIKYIDSVV
+80 LDIDKIKYIDSIV

-124 VIPVKEKIK
+124 VIPVKEKVK
-133 HKEKKSVHLVIDKDE
+133 HKEKKSVRLVIDRHE
-148 AQSYIELFEKK
+148 AQSYIELFVKK

-171 VQEQVIDCAIVKE
+171 MQEQVIDCAIVKE
-184 KLNITMQTVNAL
+184 KLNITMQTVNTL
-196 VNLGIADIEV
+196 VKLGIADIEV
-206 ENVYRN
+206 ENIYRN
-212 PIKNTDDYE
+212 PIKNTDDSE

-244 DRHTYLI
+244 NRHTYLI

-272 HKRQVIMLIPEI
+272 HKKQVIMLIPEI

-376 HNASVILGSATPSVD
+376 HKASVILGSATPSVE

-434 LSRRLNALITDRLNN
+434 LSRRLKALIEDRLNN

-467 CRSCGHVM
+467 CRSCGYVM

-672 ASKNEQTLDMA
+672 ASKNEKILDAA

-689 NHNRLHG
+689 NHNRFHG

-720 YAKAADY
+720 YAKAQDY
-727 EALTEFKDKIE
+727 EALTDFKDKIE
-738 NISKNVDIFKNV
+738 DISKNTDIFKNV